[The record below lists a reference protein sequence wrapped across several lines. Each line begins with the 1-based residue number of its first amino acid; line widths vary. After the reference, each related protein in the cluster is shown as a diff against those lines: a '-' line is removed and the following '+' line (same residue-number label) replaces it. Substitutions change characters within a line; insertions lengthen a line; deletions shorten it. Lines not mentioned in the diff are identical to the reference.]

1 MDKINWGQKLSS
13 RKFWAALIALVVCI
27 VAFTSC
33 DQDTTEKIVALVGA
47 IGSMV
52 MYIMGETA
60 VDKAREENRIEDKSE
75 INDVK

>member
-33 DQDTTEKIVALVGA
+33 DQGTTEKIVALVGA

-60 VDKAREENRIEDKSE
+60 VDKAREENKQE
-75 INDVK
+75 INDAK